1 MTNKGR
7 AGPIRRALAEW
18 SGSPLTWLGLL
29 VTLTLLLP
37 LGGVVAAAL
46 VPGEAAIAPREVAR
60 YAATTAGL
68 VVLVAGIAGGLGAIA
83 AWLVALHRFPGRGLF
98 SWALA
103 LPLAAPAF
111 AVAYGYADL
120 LDVAGPVQTVLR
132 AQFGFDL
139 PLRLRSLWGAAFVL
153 GLAFYPYTYL
163 TLRAALESQA
173 AQAVEAARTLGAG
186 PWRAFSAVALPMA
199 WPAVAAGL
207 SLTVMETLADY
218 GAVKFLSVQTLTTG
232 VVRAWSVYGSPG
244 AAARFALPLLGAAA
258 LLIWIERTTR
268 GRRQFA
274 AAGGQRPFQPIHLT
288 GAAAFGASLFCTLLF
303 VFALLLPAAWL
314 AISALQIEP
323 QWSRLIPA
331 AVRTVTLGTAGAVA
345 TVGLAVLLAL
355 TLPRLGPVARSV
367 SLGYATPGAVMAIGL
382 LAPAAVVWS
391 LVPGAAAGF
400 GWGLALLIYAYAAR
414 LAAAALEPVEAGLDR
429 AGPAMVGAA
438 RLLGRSEAGAAFGVR
453 LPVARG
459 AVFTALLIVFV
470 DVLKEL
476 PATLILRPFDF
487 DTLAVLASNYAQD
500 ERLAQAG
507 PPSLMIILLALPGV
521 VWLSRRMSDPRRES
535 ST

>member
-1 MTNKGR
+1 
-7 AGPIRRALAEW
+7 
-18 SGSPLTWLGLL
+18 L

-120 LDVAGPVQTVLR
+120 LDVAGPVQTGLR

-153 GLAFYPYTYL
+153 GLTFYPYTYL

>member
-7 AGPIRRALAEW
+7 AGPIWRALAEW

-120 LDVAGPVQTVLR
+120 LDVAGPVQTGLR

>member
-1 MTNKGR
+1 MTNKGS

-60 YAATTAGL
+60 YAGTTAGL

-120 LDVAGPVQTVLR
+120 LDVAGPVQTGLR

-218 GAVKFLSVQTLTTG
+218 GAVKFLSVQTLTNG

>member
-1 MTNKGR
+1 LR
-7 AGPIRRALAEW
+7 
-18 SGSPLTWLGLL
+18 SPLTWLGLL
-29 VTLTLLLP
+29 VTAALLLP
-37 LGGVVAAAL
+37 LAGVVAAAL
-46 VPGEAAIAPREVAR
+46 GPGEAAIAPREVTR
-60 YAATTAGL
+60 YAATSAAL
-68 VVLVAGIAGGLGAIA
+68 VVLVAAISGGLGAVA
-83 AWLVALHRFPGRGLF
+83 AWLVAMHRFPGRGLF

-120 LDVAGPVQTVLR
+120 LDVAGPLRTFLR
-132 AQFGFDL
+132 AEAGFDL
-139 PLRLRSLWGAAFVL
+139 PLSLRSLWGAAFVL

-186 PWRAFSAVALPMA
+186 PWRAFVRVALPMA

-218 GAVKFLSVQTLTTG
+218 GAVQFLSVQTLTTG
-232 VVRAWSVYGSPG
+232 VVRAWSVYGSPD

-258 LLIWIERTTR
+258 LLIWIERTAR
-268 GRRQFA
+268 GGRRFG
-274 AAGGQRPFQPIHLT
+274 AAGGQRPFQPSPLR
-288 GAAAFGASLFCTLLF
+288 GAAAFGASLFCTLLLT
-303 VFALLLPAAWL
+303 FALLLPAAWL
-314 AISALQIEP
+314 ALSALQIEP
-323 QWSRLIPA
+323 QWSRLVPA
-331 AVRTVTLGTAGAVA
+331 ALRTVTLGLGGAAA

-355 TLPRLGPVARSV
+355 TLPRLGAAGRSV

-382 LAPAAVVWS
+382 LAPAAVVWAA
-391 LVPGAAAGF
+391 VPGAASGF

-414 LAAAALEPVEAGLDR
+414 LAAAALEPVEAGLAR

-453 LPVARG
+453 LPAARG

-476 PATLILRPFDF
+476 PATLILRPFNF

-521 VWLSRRMSDPRRES
+521 VWLSRRVAAPAAKA
-535 ST
+535 TP

>member
-1 MTNKGR
+1 
-7 AGPIRRALAEW
+7 
-18 SGSPLTWLGLL
+18 L

-60 YAATTAGL
+60 YAGTTAGL

-120 LDVAGPVQTVLR
+120 LDVAGPVQTGLR

-153 GLAFYPYTYL
+153 GLTFYPYTYL

>member
-367 SLGYATPGAVMAIGL
+367 SLGYATPGAVMVIGL

>member
-163 TLRAALESQA
+163 TLRVALESQA

-521 VWLSRRMSDPRRES
+521 VWLSRRMSDQRRES

>member
-1 MTNKGR
+1 
-7 AGPIRRALAEW
+7 
-18 SGSPLTWLGLL
+18 
-29 VTLTLLLP
+29 
-37 LGGVVAAAL
+37 
-46 VPGEAAIAPREVAR
+46 
-60 YAATTAGL
+60 
-68 VVLVAGIAGGLGAIA
+68 
-83 AWLVALHRFPGRGLF
+83 
-98 SWALA
+98 
-103 LPLAAPAF
+103 
-111 AVAYGYADL
+111 
-120 LDVAGPVQTVLR
+120 
-132 AQFGFDL
+132 
-139 PLRLRSLWGAAFVL
+139 LRSLWGAAFVL

>member
-1 MTNKGR
+1 VTNKGR

-120 LDVAGPVQTVLR
+120 LDVAGPVQTGLR

-173 AQAVEAARTLGAG
+173 AQAVEAARTLD
-186 PWRAFSAVALPMA
+186 R
-199 WPAVAAGL
+199 
-207 SLTVMETLADY
+207 
-218 GAVKFLSVQTLTTG
+218 KSVL
-232 VVRAWSVYGSPG
+232 
-244 AAARFALPLLGAAA
+244 
-258 LLIWIERTTR
+258 
-268 GRRQFA
+268 
-274 AAGGQRPFQPIHLT
+274 
-288 GAAAFGASLFCTLLF
+288 
-303 VFALLLPAAWL
+303 
-314 AISALQIEP
+314 
-323 QWSRLIPA
+323 
-331 AVRTVTLGTAGAVA
+331 
-345 TVGLAVLLAL
+345 
-355 TLPRLGPVARSV
+355 
-367 SLGYATPGAVMAIGL
+367 
-382 LAPAAVVWS
+382 
-391 LVPGAAAGF
+391 
-400 GWGLALLIYAYAAR
+400 
-414 LAAAALEPVEAGLDR
+414 
-429 AGPAMVGAA
+429 
-438 RLLGRSEAGAAFGVR
+438 
-453 LPVARG
+453 
-459 AVFTALLIVFV
+459 
-470 DVLKEL
+470 
-476 PATLILRPFDF
+476 
-487 DTLAVLASNYAQD
+487 
-500 ERLAQAG
+500 
-507 PPSLMIILLALPGV
+507 
-521 VWLSRRMSDPRRES
+521 
-535 ST
+535 

>member
-1 MTNKGR
+1 M
-7 AGPIRRALAEW
+7 
-18 SGSPLTWLGLL
+18 

-46 VPGEAAIAPREVAR
+46 DPGEAAIAPREVAR

-68 VVLVAGIAGGLGAIA
+68 VVLVAGIAGGFGAIA

-132 AQFGFDL
+132 AQFGFEL

-173 AQAVEAARTLGAG
+173 DQAVEAARTLGAG
-186 PWRAFSAVALPMA
+186 PWRAFSTVALPMA

-268 GRRQFA
+268 GGRQFA

-288 GAAAFGASLFCTLLF
+288 GAAAFGASLFCTLLL
-303 VFALLLPAAWL
+303 VLALLLPAAWL

-331 AVRTVTLGTAGAVA
+331 AVRTVTLGTVGAVA

-414 LAAAALEPVEAGLDR
+414 LTAAALEPVEAGLDR

-521 VWLSRRMSDPRRES
+521 VWLSRRMADPRRES

>member
-1 MTNKGR
+1 VTNKGR

-258 LLIWIERTTR
+258 LLIWIERMTR

-521 VWLSRRMSDPRRES
+521 VWLSRRMADPRRES

>member
-1 MTNKGR
+1 MTNKGS

>member
-1 MTNKGR
+1 MTNKGS

-120 LDVAGPVQTVLR
+120 LDVAGPVQTGLR

-153 GLAFYPYTYL
+153 GLTFYPYTYL